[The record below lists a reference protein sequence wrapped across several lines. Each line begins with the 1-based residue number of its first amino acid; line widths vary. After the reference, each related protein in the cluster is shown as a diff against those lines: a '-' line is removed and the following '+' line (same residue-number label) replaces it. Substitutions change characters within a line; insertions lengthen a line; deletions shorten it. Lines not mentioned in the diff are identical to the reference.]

1 MPQLWIRY
9 TEYAIWN
16 LIELFVNMDLAQ
28 LSSIVDNEVLP
39 SLQTKSWDG
48 TAENLGNLTE
58 GAHALQL
65 LALVSTE

>member
-1 MPQLWIRY
+1 MPQLWMHY

-39 SLQTKSWDG
+39 SLRTKSWDG
-48 TAENLGNLTE
+48 TAESLGDLTE
-58 GAHALQL
+58 GARPFQFSALDL
-65 LALVSTE
+65 TE